1 LSKGSHFSS
10 QSLQY
15 SLAEI
20 WLGNKWFK
28 SFLAMWVVKE
38 LPPGTPLTEIK
49 VSRILEDPVGAKAL
63 LTPVSITEKISKGKR
78 ERDFVQ

>member
-1 LSKGSHFSS
+1 
-10 QSLQY
+10 
-15 SLAEI
+15 
-20 WLGNKWFK
+20 
-28 SFLAMWVVKE
+28 MWVAKE

-49 VSRILEDPVGAKAL
+49 VSRILEDLVGAKAL